1 MSVKLYVA
9 DGAKRAELELSKANN
24 LQVMS
29 IIQGLFGFLGYEVKP
44 VMLPS
49 KNSVSISP
57 KITVTQEPES
67 DEVGSQVDLPKT
79 TEEISKFVANPYADK
94 VEVEKGDQKGP
105 AQKSKQLPYVNG
117 EHTLTHSLGEK
128 LGPLLGIDVKD
139 GAAWVDGSEN
149 PLVPQENKSHM
160 TIPVEK
166 SLIDPTKEYSGIRYI
181 NDIPHYQTYVYCKN
195 LQCGQRKKVFVKE
208 SQVSVYCPACNT
220 KHARRDATHGGFPE
234 QDDFGNYFKAD
245 RLWVENHKPHQERIK
260 SPLK

>member
-1 MSVKLYVA
+1 MSVKLYVSEGQKCV
-9 DGAKRAELELSKANN
+9 DLELAKANN

-29 IIQGLFGFLGYEVKP
+29 IIQGLFGFLGYEVEP
-44 VMLPS
+44 VLLKG
-49 KNSVSISP
+49 KNSVNISPQITVTKEPERDEAGIQEDLP
-57 KITVTQEPES
+57 KIT
-67 DEVGSQVDLPKT
+67 K
-79 TEEISKFVANPYADK
+79 EISKFVANPNADQA
-94 VEVEKGDQKGP
+94 VVEKDNPKGP
-105 AQKSKQLPYVNG
+105 AQKSRQLPYVNG

-160 TIPVEK
+160 TIPAEK
-166 SLIDPTKEYSGIRYI
+166 SLIDPTKEYSSIRYI

>member
-1 MSVKLYVA
+1 MSVKLYVSEGQKCV
-9 DGAKRAELELSKANN
+9 DLELAKANN

-29 IIQGLFGFLGYEVKP
+29 IIQGLFGFLGYEVEP
-44 VMLPS
+44 VLLKG
-49 KNSVSISP
+49 KNSVNASP
-57 KITVTQEPES
+57 QITKES
-67 DEVGSQVDLPKT
+67 ENEEDGNQVDLPKI
-79 TEEISKFVANPYADK
+79 TEEISKFVDNPNADQA
-94 VEVEKGDQKGP
+94 VVEKGNPKGP
-105 AQKSKQLPYVNG
+105 AQKSRQLPYVNG

-139 GAAWVDGSEN
+139 GAVWVDGSEN
-149 PLVPQENKSHM
+149 PLVSQENKSHM

-166 SLIDPTKEYSGIRYI
+166 SLIDPAKEYPSIRYI

-208 SQVSVYCPACNT
+208 SQASVYCPVCNT
-220 KHARRDATHGGFPE
+220 KHARRDATKGGFPE
-234 QDDFGNYFKAD
+234 QDEFGNYFKAD